1 MGLVW
6 VVWTQ
11 GRVGMREGRDEGV
24 GMREEEE
31 EGVGVGGG
39 AEMARRSATREE
51 AEGSGR
57 KGSCEV
63 WKGEEGSSEEEEE
76 SGVGV
81 GRE

>member
-31 EGVGVGGG
+31 EGVG
-39 AEMARRSATREE
+39 EE
-51 AEGSGR
+51 G
-57 KGSCEV
+57 V
-63 WKGEEGSSEEEEE
+63 GEEGVGEEREDGTILREPE
-76 SGVGV
+76 RVGLST
-81 GRE
+81 GWAAG